1 MSKEENKICPI
12 CNNSYWTINDNGNAV
27 RCKCFEKEKMNRRLR
42 FANIPPTFKDMQLNT
57 FRTSVYQLQDS
68 KDKINVIVSAVK
80 TYLANFNE
88 MQSEGKGLYLYSNT
102 KGSGK
107 TRLIASVANKLLENH
122 QVKFATSTAIL
133 QEIKKTWGDKAEQ
146 SESKLIQDLIN
157 TEILIIDDFGTEKVK
172 DWNNERFYH
181 LINERYINKKVTL
194 YTSNHALNELE
205 YDERITNR
213 IKEQAFQLPFPE
225 ESVRDLIA
233 KQNSIMLAD
242 KIMQGGAR

>member
-1 MSKEENKICPI
+1 
-12 CNNSYWTINDNGNAV
+12 
-27 RCKCFEKEKMNRRLR
+27 MNRRLR

-57 FRTSVYQLQDS
+57 FKKSVYQLQDS
-68 KDKINVIVSAVK
+68 KDKIDVIVGAVK
-80 TYLANFNE
+80 TYLTNFEE
-88 MQSEGKGLYLYSNT
+88 MQLEGKGLYLYSNT

-133 QEIKKTWGDKAEQ
+133 QEIKKTWDVKDKEKQ
-146 SESKLIQDLIN
+146 SESKLIEDLIN
-157 TEILIIDDFGTEKVK
+157 TEILIIDDFGTEQVK

-181 LINERYINKKVTL
+181 IINERYINKKVTL
-194 YTSNHALNELE
+194 YTSNYSLNELN

-225 ESVRDLIA
+225 ESVRELIA
-233 KQNSIMLAD
+233 KQNNIMLAE
-242 KIMQGGAR
+242 KIMQGGAG

>member
-1 MSKEENKICPI
+1 M
-12 CNNSYWTINDNGNAV
+12 INDKGNAV
-27 RCKCFEKEKMNRRLR
+27 RCECFEKEKMNRRLR

-57 FRTSVYQLQDS
+57 FKKSVYQLQDS
-68 KDKINVIVSAVK
+68 KDKIDVIVSAVK
-80 TYLANFNE
+80 TYLTNFEE

-133 QEIKKTWGDKAEQ
+133 QEIKKTWEDKEKGKDKQ
-146 SESKLIQDLIN
+146 SESKLIEDLIN
-157 TEILIIDDFGTEKVK
+157 TEILIIDDFGTEQVK

-181 LINERYINKKVTL
+181 IINERYINKKVTL
-194 YTSNHALNELE
+194 YTSNYSLNELN
-205 YDERITNR
+205 YDDRITNR

-225 ESVRDLIA
+225 ESVRELLA

-242 KIMQGGAR
+242 KIVQER

>member
-1 MSKEENKICPI
+1 M
-12 CNNSYWTINDNGNAV
+12 INDKGNAV
-27 RCKCFEKEKMNRRLR
+27 RCECFEKEKMNRRLR

-57 FRTSVYQLQDS
+57 FKKAVYQLQDS
-68 KDKINVIVSAVK
+68 KDKIDVIVSAVK
-80 TYLANFNE
+80 TYLTNFEE
-88 MQSEGKGLYLYSNT
+88 MQSEGKGLYLYSST

-133 QEIKKTWGDKAEQ
+133 QEIKKTWEEKGKDKQ
-146 SESKLIQDLIN
+146 SESKLIEDLIN
-157 TEILIIDDFGTEKVK
+157 TEILIIDDFGTEQVK

-181 LINERYINKKVTL
+181 IINERYINKKVTL
-194 YTSNHALNELE
+194 YTSNYSLNELN
-205 YDERITNR
+205 YDDRITNR

-225 ESVRDLIA
+225 ESVRELIA

-242 KIMQGGAR
+242 KIVQGGAR

>member
-1 MSKEENKICPI
+1 M
-12 CNNSYWTINDNGNAV
+12 INDKGNAV
-27 RCKCFEKEKMNRRLR
+27 RCECFEKEKMNRRLR

-57 FRTSVYQLQDS
+57 FKKSVYQLQDS
-68 KDKINVIVSAVK
+68 KDKIDVIVSAVK
-80 TYLANFNE
+80 TYLTNFEE

-133 QEIKKTWGDKAEQ
+133 QEIKKTWEDKEKSKDKQ
-146 SESKLIQDLIN
+146 SESKLIEDLIN
-157 TEILIIDDFGTEKVK
+157 TEILIIDDFGTEQVK

-181 LINERYINKKVTL
+181 IINERYINKKVTL
-194 YTSNHALNELE
+194 YTSNYSLNELN
-205 YDERITNR
+205 YDDRITNR

-225 ESVRDLIA
+225 ESVRELIA

-242 KIMQGGAR
+242 KIMQGGAG

>member
-1 MSKEENKICPI
+1 M
-12 CNNSYWTINDNGNAV
+12 INDKGNAV
-27 RCKCFEKEKMNRRLR
+27 RCECFEKEKMNRRLR

-57 FRTSVYQLQDS
+57 FKKSVYQLQDS
-68 KDKINVIVSAVK
+68 KDKIDVIVSAVK
-80 TYLANFNE
+80 TYLLNFEE
-88 MQSEGKGLYLYSNT
+88 MQSEGKGLYLYSST

-133 QEIKKTWGDKAEQ
+133 QEIKKTWEEKGKDKQ
-146 SESKLIQDLIN
+146 SESKLIEDLIN
-157 TEILIIDDFGTEKVK
+157 TEILIIDDFGTEQVK

-181 LINERYINKKVTL
+181 IINERYINKKVTL
-194 YTSNHALNELE
+194 YTSNYSLNELN
-205 YDERITNR
+205 YDDRITNR

-225 ESVRDLIA
+225 ESVRELIA

-242 KIMQGGAR
+242 KIMQGGAG

>member
-1 MSKEENKICPI
+1 
-12 CNNSYWTINDNGNAV
+12 
-27 RCKCFEKEKMNRRLR
+27 MNRRLR

-57 FRTSVYQLQDS
+57 FKKSVYQLQDS
-68 KDKINVIVSAVK
+68 KDKIDVIVSAVK
-80 TYLANFNE
+80 TYLTNFEE

-133 QEIKKTWGDKAEQ
+133 QEIKKTWEEKGKDKQ
-146 SESKLIQDLIN
+146 SESKLIEDLIN
-157 TEILIIDDFGTEKVK
+157 TEILIIDDFGTEQVK

-181 LINERYINKKVTL
+181 IINERYINKKVTL
-194 YTSNHALNELE
+194 YTSNYSLNELN
-205 YDERITNR
+205 YDDRITNR

-225 ESVRDLIA
+225 ESVRELIA

-242 KIMQGGAR
+242 KIVQGGVG